1 MDSMNGIFDSIL
13 KEKNDDL
20 FFTEKKGKI
29 YRFLLDSLEK
39 PLLERVLRY
48 SEGNK
53 VRAARSWYEQE
64 YTEGKAETLGDVELI
79 SGKKATP
86 FAYSLIS

>member
-13 KEKNDDL
+13 KEKIDDL

-53 VRAARSWYEQE
+53 VRAAKILGMNRN
-64 YTEGKAETLGDVELI
+64 TLRAKLKRLGMLN
-79 SGKKATP
+79 S
-86 FAYSLIS
+86 